1 MCNGLAIQ
9 WFMNKWKHV
18 GSKGEIHLIFVHQ
31 MQSWFQAVKGQ
42 ITSDSV
48 FNVKKVINLM
58 YIEPFFSCFWQYV
71 FNKDL
76 LTTINWHLDYKRTQR
91 FPHSVQQ
98 RNHRKA
104 FTPTSAWDY
113 CSNEMDLIQKTK
125 TWTSVLKH
133 RWSYKTSHR
142 KIP

>member
-1 MCNGLAIQ
+1 
-9 WFMNKWKHV
+9 
-18 GSKGEIHLIFVHQ
+18 
-31 MQSWFQAVKGQ
+31 
-42 ITSDSV
+42 
-48 FNVKKVINLM
+48 M
-58 YIEPFFSCFWQYV
+58 YIEPFFFLFLTICI
-71 FNKDL
+71 NKDL

-125 TWTSVLKH
+125 T
-133 RWSYKTSHR
+133 
-142 KIP
+142 